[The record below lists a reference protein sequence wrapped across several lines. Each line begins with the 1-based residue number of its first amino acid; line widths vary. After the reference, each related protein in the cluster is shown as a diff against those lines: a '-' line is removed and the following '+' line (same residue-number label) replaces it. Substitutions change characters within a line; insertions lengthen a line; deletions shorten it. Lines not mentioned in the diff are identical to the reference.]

1 MLAGSAASAAST
13 TQEVD
18 EEYGGN
24 LWDYISD
31 KYNNLVRYIDEN
43 TDED

>member
-18 EEYGGN
+18 EDYDGN
-24 LWDYISD
+24 FWDYVTD
-31 KYNNLVRYIDEN
+31 KYDNLVRYLDEN